1 MTETQTDRIV
11 DIMGSPFNLLA
22 IENERA
28 MESIVTA
35 IVDAGGGLLG
45 SCGISGA
52 VDASDGSRA
61 ATDDECHQWDCSV
74 VADGRFD
81 VRQPLPGQVAAWLRE
96 VAGQLQDA
104 AERIAAIDCQDD
116 DDQPEGEID
125 G

>member
-1 MTETQTDRIV
+1 M
-11 DIMGSPFNLLA
+11 MGSPFNLLA
-22 IENERA
+22 IDVERA
-28 MESIVTA
+28 SESIVTM
-35 IVDAGGGLLG
+35 IVDASGGMLA

-52 VDASDGSRA
+52 VDAIDGSRA

-104 AERIAAIDCQDD
+104 AERIAAIEDDRDAAVCQRRSRHRV
-116 DDQPEGEID
+116 
-125 G
+125 